1 MEMKHE
7 QKKNKGGGE
16 RAGREACSHQDEI
29 EEGGLVDLDEL
40 GVERLELVLDGLV
53 GLHGGGGGGVAVGGG
68 GRPAARLDVLAA
80 VLDYLGEDLGGD
92 VGERDAGVGALVLD
106 HVADGLG
113 LHGHGLRDLEHL
125 ALAAAEGDHRLRL
138 RLGRHRIDERTN
150 PRKRWNRLGLG
161 VGFFLGVQEG
171 LCLAFLWAESGGGGE
186 GSRSGGFGSDASYSY
201 TPRNR

>member
-1 MEMKHE
+1 MSRRKT
-7 QKKNKGGGE
+7 KGG

-53 GLHGGGGGGVAVGGG
+53 GLHGGGA
-68 GRPAARLDVLAA
+68 GRRRRRRRPPAARLDVLAA